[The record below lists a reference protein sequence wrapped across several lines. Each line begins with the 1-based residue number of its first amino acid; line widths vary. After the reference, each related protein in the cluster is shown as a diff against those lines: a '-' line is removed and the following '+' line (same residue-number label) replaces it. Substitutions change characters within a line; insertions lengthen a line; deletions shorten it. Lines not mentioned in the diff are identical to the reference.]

1 MAHDAAAW
9 QGNGY
14 TRKIPRADSG
24 KKIKDQSWCIERKN
38 NGQSFRKAGKQT
50 TKKCEFYVLL
60 HLASLAGLPLRGHP
74 PELFAFHSQLH
85 TKVLLAH

>member
-50 TKKCEFYVLL
+50 KNVSFTFCYIL
-60 HLASLAGLPLRGHP
+60 HL
-74 PELFAFHSQLH
+74 
-85 TKVLLAH
+85 